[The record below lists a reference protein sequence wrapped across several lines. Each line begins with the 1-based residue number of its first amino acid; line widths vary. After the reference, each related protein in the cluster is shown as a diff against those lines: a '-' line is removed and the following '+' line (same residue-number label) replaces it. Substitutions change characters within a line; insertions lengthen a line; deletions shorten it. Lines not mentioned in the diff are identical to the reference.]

1 MKKALLKIG
10 VCVAV
15 FIASA
20 ILISTIMNRGNTD
33 LTAEMKPATYPLVY
47 MEVNNQY
54 INCLHGYAS
63 EMEGNYLRDSITP
76 LQERRSLPIKI
87 KTYGPAIKG
96 LSYEV
101 RSMDMQ
107 RLVENT
113 AVTDYTQEDANGYV
127 SATLYLKDLIEPET
141 EYLLVLKLNVGTSQE
156 IRYYTRI
163 INPGELYLTEKL
175 DFVNEFHEKTFDKE
189 QARDLTKN
197 METSAEG
204 DNSSFGY
211 VDIHSNFEQLTWGD
225 LNPRM
230 VTDTDLKI
238 KEMDSEYATIEM
250 TYRVAVEEDLFDVK
264 EFYRIR
270 RGPKRIYLLEF
281 ERTMDQIF
289 DPDQTILVKD
299 QLLLGIAAQEPQ
311 ISESTDGG
319 ILCFVKGHALYSYN
333 NSTGYLAKLFSFW
346 DKENDDA
353 RTRYNDHDIKILSID
368 EAGNVRFMVY
378 GYMNRGQHEGEVGAA
393 VYYYDTL
400 LNSIEEEV
408 YIPCTKSYELLE
420 QDINRLSY
428 VNKNGMLYMMMDGT
442 IYGINLL
449 SGTCQQIVTGLTEHR
464 FVVSDDNSVVA
475 WQMGEHIYDSDT
487 ILIMN
492 LNADTSVEVEADA
505 GDTVVPLG
513 FMDEDFIYGVARKSD
528 IARDSMGRT
537 VFPMYT
543 VRIEDKEQNILKEY
557 EHNNIYVTN
566 IEITDNVI
574 NLERLQKDPETGNY
588 TIIANDQIMNNLIA
602 TTGKNVLKKVVASDR
617 ETTIQVTLTRESSYK
632 MSKLLTP
639 KQVLYEGNHNVGLE
653 KNENMADRY
662 YVYAHGGISGVYT
675 NEADAVNEAVRLSGV
690 VVDDQ
695 CAYIW
700 AYGSRASSA
709 EITGIEEKQVS
720 EERSGLAICLD
731 EMLRSA
737 GAYKETSVL
746 LASGESPIE
755 ILEKNADAHI
765 LELTGCSLNS
775 VLYYVN
781 RGFPVM
787 VTLGNDGIVLIVGY
801 DEKNTILFNP
811 AEGTIAKMGMNDS
824 DDLFTEYGNKYIT
837 FIK

>member
-10 VCVAV
+10 VCIAV

-20 ILISTIMNRGNTD
+20 IIISTIMNRGNTD
-33 LTAEMKPATYPLVY
+33 LTAEVKPATYPLVY

-87 KTYGPAIKG
+87 KTYGPAIKS
-96 LSYEV
+96 LSYEI

-163 INPGELYLTEKL
+163 INPDELYLTEKL

-189 QARDLTKN
+189 QAKDLTRN
-197 METSAEG
+197 METNAEG

-211 VDIHSNFEQLTWGD
+211 VDIHSNFEQLTWSD

-230 VTDTDLKI
+230 VTDPDLKI

-250 TYRVAVEEDLFDVK
+250 TYRVAVEEDLFDVT

-270 RGPKRIYLLEF
+270 RGSERIYLLEF

-299 QLLLGIAAQEPQ
+299 QLLLGIAAEEPQ
-311 ISESTDGG
+311 ISESSDGG

-378 GYMNRGQHEGEVGAA
+378 GYMNRGQHEGEVGTA
-393 VYYYDTL
+393 VYYYDTVF
-400 LNSIEEEV
+400 NSIEEEV
-408 YIPCTKSYELLE
+408 YIPCTKSYELLK
-420 QDINRLSY
+420 QDINCLSY
-428 VNKNGMLYMMMDGT
+428 VNKNGMLYVMTDGT

-449 SGTCQQIVTGLTEHR
+449 SGTCQKIVTGLTEHR

-475 WQMGEHIYDSDT
+475 WQMGDNIYDSDT
-487 ILIMN
+487 ILIMH
-492 LNADTSVEVEADA
+492 LNADTSVEVNADA

-513 FMDEDFIYGVARKSD
+513 FMDEDFIYGVAKQSD

-566 IEITDNVI
+566 IEINDNVI

-602 TTGKNVLKKVVASDR
+602 TTGKNVLKKVVAAGR
-617 ETTIQVTLTRESSYK
+617 ETTLQVTLTRESSYK

-653 KNENMADRY
+653 KSADMADRY

-709 EITGIEEKQVS
+709 EIAGIEAEQVS
-720 EERSGLAICLD
+720 EDRSDLAICLD
-731 EMLRSA
+731 EMLKSA

-746 LASGESPIE
+746 LASGENPME
-755 ILEKNADAHI
+755 ILEENADAHV

-775 VLYYVN
+775 ALYYVN

-787 VTLGNDGIVLIVGY
+787 VSLGNEGVVLIVGY

-811 AEGTIAKMGMNDS
+811 TEGTIAKMGMNDS
-824 DDLFTEYGNKYIT
+824 DDLFTQYGNKYIT

>member
-1 MKKALLKIG
+1 
-10 VCVAV
+10 
-15 FIASA
+15 
-20 ILISTIMNRGNTD
+20 MNRGNTD
-33 LTAEMKPATYPLVY
+33 LTAEVKPATYPLVY

-87 KTYGPAIKG
+87 KTYGPAIKS
-96 LSYEV
+96 LSYEI

-163 INPGELYLTEKL
+163 INPDELYLTEKL

-189 QARDLTKN
+189 QAKDLTRN
-197 METSAEG
+197 METNAEG

-211 VDIHSNFEQLTWGD
+211 VDIHSNFEQLTWSD

-230 VTDTDLKI
+230 VTDPDLKI

-250 TYRVAVEEDLFDVK
+250 TYRVAVEEDLFDVT

-270 RGPKRIYLLEF
+270 RGSERIYLLEF

-299 QLLLGIAAQEPQ
+299 QLLLGIAAEEPQ
-311 ISESTDGG
+311 ISESSDGG

-378 GYMNRGQHEGEVGAA
+378 GYMNRGQHEGEVGTA
-393 VYYYDTL
+393 VYYYDTVF
-400 LNSIEEEV
+400 NSIEEEV
-408 YIPCTKSYELLE
+408 YIPCTKSYELLK
-420 QDINRLSY
+420 QDINCLSY
-428 VNKNGMLYMMMDGT
+428 VNKNGMLYVMTDGT

-449 SGTCQQIVTGLTEHR
+449 FGTCQKIVTGLTEHR

-475 WQMGEHIYDSDT
+475 WQMGDNIYDSDT
-487 ILIMN
+487 ILIMH
-492 LNADTSVEVEADA
+492 LNADTSVEVNADA

-513 FMDEDFIYGVARKSD
+513 FMDEDFIYGVAKQSD

-566 IEITDNVI
+566 IEINDNVI

-602 TTGKNVLKKVVASDR
+602 TTGKNVLKKVVAAGR
-617 ETTIQVTLTRESSYK
+617 ETTLQVTLTRESSYK

-653 KNENMADRY
+653 KSADMADRY

-709 EITGIEEKQVS
+709 EIAGIEAEQVS
-720 EERSGLAICLD
+720 EDRSDLAICLD
-731 EMLRSA
+731 EMLKSA

-746 LASGESPIE
+746 LASGENPME
-755 ILEKNADAHI
+755 ILEENADAHV

-775 VLYYVN
+775 ALYYVN

-787 VTLGNDGIVLIVGY
+787 VSLGNEGVVLIVGY

-811 AEGTIAKMGMNDS
+811 TEGTIAKMGMNDS
-824 DDLFTEYGNKYIT
+824 DDLFTQYGNKYIT